1 MIRSKSWEISNIP
14 YNPCMVYGV
23 FTYIRL
29 FLKVKC
35 SQIYYIWM
43 VWVWVIFH
51 HSLRPKVSSGFFRS
65 HSKKLQGHQCIIS
78 LLLCQFPLLTNEII
92 GLPGHSSHETTFWSL
107 NAGGHLTFGKIIPPS
122 LGHKELPGETWFYS
136 KITFNFSVFW
146 RFTCF
151 ASCVLIFII
160 FVKICQ
166 KCSQWQCT
174 VIQHISDI
182 RTFFQVGTSRQTI
195 TQSLDLL

>member
-107 NAGGHLTFGKIIPPS
+107 NAGGHLTFGKITPPS
-122 LGHKELPGETWFYS
+122 LGRKELPGKHDFIQKLRSIFQFLKVYM
-136 KITFNFSVFW
+136 F
-146 RFTCF
+146 CF
-151 ASCVLIFII
+151 MCSYFII
-160 FVKICQ
+160 FVKTCQ